1 MKVDTKEIVTKL
13 REAGVDEKLIPALV
27 MTAYY
32 ESNLNSL
39 AVNTNTNKSKDYGLF
54 QINSA
59 SFYKEDGSPDE
70 TLESFFEKEN
80 MASLS
85 KGAFERKLKDLD
97 FNISFTAH
105 YVDRIAN
112 NPKSF
117 GTEDPLDLWNA
128 YKTYVKPFLAGDKI
142 PPRGNND
149 EAKRRDVINGIGT
162 YTDAFL
168 QLSGL
173 ALQEDITTGD
183 IPAKQKQGV
192 PFDDIP
198 AKQKQGVPSQNVA
211 RSQQEEEIKDVL
223 TAHIYSYLQ
232 KQKEIYRSQVPQQA
246 GSIEGARIKTDIRRE
261 ERDGGR

>member
-70 TLESFFEKEN
+70 TLESYFEKEN

-173 ALQEDITTGD
+173 ALQEEVANINPVAVT
-183 IPAKQKQGV
+183 KSVQ
-192 PFDDIP
+192 
-198 AKQKQGVPSQNVA
+198 QNVA
-211 RSQQEEEIKDVL
+211 RSQQEEEVKDVL

-261 ERDGGR
+261 DRDGGR

>member
-70 TLESFFEKEN
+70 TLESYFEKEN

-173 ALQEDITTGD
+173 ALQEEVANINPVAVTKTV
-183 IPAKQKQGV
+183 Q
-192 PFDDIP
+192 
-198 AKQKQGVPSQNVA
+198 QNVA
-211 RSQQEEEIKDVL
+211 KSQQEEEVKDVL

>member
-70 TLESFFEKEN
+70 TLESYFEKEN

-173 ALQEDITTGD
+173 ALQEEVANINPVAVTKTV
-183 IPAKQKQGV
+183 Q
-192 PFDDIP
+192 
-198 AKQKQGVPSQNVA
+198 QNVA
-211 RSQQEEEIKDVL
+211 KSQQEEEVKDVL

-261 ERDGGR
+261 ESDGGR

>member
-70 TLESFFEKEN
+70 TLESYFEKEN

-173 ALQEDITTGD
+173 ALQEEIANINPVAVTKTV
-183 IPAKQKQGV
+183 Q
-192 PFDDIP
+192 
-198 AKQKQGVPSQNVA
+198 QNVA
-211 RSQQEEEIKDVL
+211 KSQQEEEVKDVL